1 MAGANNKAGRGT
13 GGSVAP
19 AGKPIRG
26 GFARSGTIAADPG
39 TRYLRGAIRKNPNA
53 AFNERLVA
61 ATGRMTPSMANF
73 SNGRTGD
80 FYRPGSG
87 NKFNGSAR
95 MAKGTGTTGNPAKP
109 GDRVTVTERNA
120 DRQYKGRKYTYK
132 VAESAGPRLAYS
144 KTNRG
149 MAKRL
154 LKGG

>member
-1 MAGANNKAGRGT
+1 MNPGGKRG
-13 GGSVAP
+13 GKSRGP
-19 AGKPIRG
+19 AGKRITG
-26 GFARSGTIAADPG
+26 GFARSGTIAADSG
-39 TRYLRGAIRKNPNA
+39 TRYLRGAIRKDPNA

-95 MAKGTGTTGNPAKP
+95 MAKGTGTGANPAKP
-109 GDRVTVTERNA
+109 GDRVTVTERNS
-120 DRQYKGRKYTYK
+120 DRQYAGRKYTYK
-132 VAESAGPRLAYS
+132 VADSAGPRLAYS

-149 MAKRL
+149 LAKRL

>member
-1 MAGANNKAGRGT
+1 MNPGGRAGKKSRG
-13 GGSVAP
+13 P
-19 AGKPIRG
+19 AGKRIAG

-61 ATGRMTPSMANF
+61 ATGRMTPRMASL

-120 DRQYKGRKYTYK
+120 DRQYAGRKYTYK
-132 VAESAGPRLAYS
+132 VATTAGPRMAYS

-149 MAKRL
+149 LAKRL